1 MSYEIIR
8 WFEFDS
14 AALSYKFESR
24 SSNTYPEH
32 HFSTVKDQYTP
43 EELAESMSTYGF
55 TLEEAFVYE
64 AIIVTFQ
71 YAAAESSV
79 PARLRRA
86 LGAVERC
93 IKGWMPDA
101 HVYKAGKNL
110 HVLGDNVPA
119 LVKMCVDAFMRSY
132 GNLRG
137 EIEDDRYVIER
148 WPGNYIS
155 IYNFVLGSG
164 LEQARIYGSRGL
176 AEAAMKKR
184 SRKLYTSE
192 MRVVPYL
199 SALAS
204 QNGTAF

>member
-14 AALSYKFESR
+14 AALSYTFESR

-43 EELAESMSTYGF
+43 EELAECMSTYGF

-93 IKGWMPDA
+93 IKEWMPDA

-110 HVLGDNVPA
+110 HVLGDDVPA

-132 GNLRG
+132 GN
-137 EIEDDRYVIER
+137 IHDSTEDDRYVIER
-148 WPGNYIS
+148 RADSYIS
-155 IYNFVLGSG
+155 IYDFARLGSS

-184 SRKLYTSE
+184 SRKLYSPE
-192 MRVVPYL
+192 MRVVP
-199 SALAS
+199 LAE
-204 QNGTAF
+204 AAAREAAA